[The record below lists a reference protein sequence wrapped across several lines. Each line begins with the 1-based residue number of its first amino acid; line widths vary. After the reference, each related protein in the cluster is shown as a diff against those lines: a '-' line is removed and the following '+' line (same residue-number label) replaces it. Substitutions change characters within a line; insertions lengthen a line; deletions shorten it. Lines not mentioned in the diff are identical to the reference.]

1 MLVIGLT
8 GGIGS
13 GKSTVADLF
22 AQLGVPVIDTDK
34 ISRQLVQPG
43 QPALSEIINTFGE
56 ITEHNGQLDR
66 NKLRQL
72 IFEDEKKRAQ
82 LEKILHPKI
91 QQEVKTQLTNKNHPY
106 TIVVIP
112 LLAEKGKYPFID
124 RVLVVDCDEQLQLE
138 RAMNRD
144 NQKQTQ
150 IENIIRTQASRQ
162 QRLDIADDIINND
175 SDINDLKMAVEQLD
189 SKYQQLA
196 DN

>member
-13 GKSTVADLF
+13 GKSTVADVF
-22 AQLGVPVIDTDK
+22 RQLGVPIIDTDE
-34 ISRQLVQPG
+34 ISRRLVQPG
-43 QPALSEIINTFGE
+43 QPALNEIIATFGE
-56 ITEHNGQLDR
+56 ITDSSGQLDR
-66 NKLRQL
+66 NKLRQV
-72 IFEDEKKRAQ
+72 IFEDKKKRIQ

-91 QQEVKTQLTNKNHPY
+91 QQEVKKQLTNKNHPY

-124 RVLVVDCDEQLQLE
+124 RVLVVDCDEQLQIE

-144 NQKQTQ
+144 NQDQLQ
-150 IENIIRTQASRQ
+150 IENIIRAQASRQ

>member
-144 NQKQTQ
+144 NQNQLQ
-150 IENIIRTQASRQ
+150 IENIIRAQASRQ